1 MGRGGE
7 LKIGQPWLGGVS
19 WIKSKGR
26 GSKGSRL
33 EGGRQLDQGLVA
45 VLDEV
50 RSKRVKVLGG

>member
-1 MGRGGE
+1 MGRVGE

-33 EGGRQLDQGLVA
+33 GGQLDQGLVA